1 MTRKK
6 ADPVSTGAGAAAPE
20 PFYTGATH
28 TRGESIG
35 WLMKQVVARL
45 SRELHDRMASLE
57 VTAAQWPVLL
67 LMNQGTDGGPTAIE
81 LARQLS
87 MDAGAM
93 TRMIDRMSEKGLIER
108 SRCPQDRRATRLAL
122 TDSGREAVGPI
133 AETLAATLN
142 DLLHGFS
149 REEFDTLVA
158 MLRRLDANA
167 RSFPSSSAG
176 MVDAPSS
183 SAARG
188 ATPDRRRT
196 GAPAAMK
203 STKATKAKRPS
214 R

>member
-1 MTRKK
+1 
-6 ADPVSTGAGAAAPE
+6 
-20 PFYTGATH
+20 
-28 TRGESIG
+28 
-35 WLMKQVVARL
+35 
-45 SRELHDRMASLE
+45 MASLE

-67 LMNQGTDGGPTAIE
+67 VMNQGTDAEPTAVE

-133 AETLAATLN
+133 AETLATTLN
-142 DLLHGFS
+142 DLLQGFS

-158 MLRRLDANA
+158 MLKRLDANA
-167 RSFPSSSAG
+167 QAFPSSRAVA
-176 MVDAPSS
+176 VDVASPP
-183 SAARG
+183 AAR
-188 ATPDRRRT
+188 AAKPTRPRPVAPTAPRPRR
-196 GAPAAMK
+196 
-203 STKATKAKRPS
+203 SS